1 MRNADSQPNPDL
13 PSRKPWGEAS
23 DVNCETFWGDRHVSR
38 PLEGRLV
45 SAVTEFAIEDY
56 GSRQPSLGKVREGCL
71 QAVALGAEAQR
82 EPGVTQVAV
91 GQSIGAGA
99 QEKPEHG
106 DVAQHAAR
114 PTGSGTPEGRG
125 LRQAGEKPCV
135 EPAGA
140 PGRGG
145 LLYQMKEA
153 EGGVFMTQSRDD
165 LQRRATLE
173 PVQ

>member
-1 MRNADSQPNPDL
+1 M
-13 PSRKPWGEAS
+13 
-23 DVNCETFWGDRHVSR
+23 SR

-56 GSRQPSLGKVREGCL
+56 GSRQPSLGRVREGCL

-106 DVAQHAAR
+106 GGRACMLGGVVIKEEPRLD
-114 PTGSGTPEGRG
+114 EGRATSWAWASWRPQG
-125 LRQAGEKPCV
+125 PGPGPGEALCPQ
-135 EPAGA
+135 
-140 PGRGG
+140 GRVLG
-145 LLYQMKEA
+145 
-153 EGGVFMTQSRDD
+153 S
-165 LQRRATLE
+165 
-173 PVQ
+173 